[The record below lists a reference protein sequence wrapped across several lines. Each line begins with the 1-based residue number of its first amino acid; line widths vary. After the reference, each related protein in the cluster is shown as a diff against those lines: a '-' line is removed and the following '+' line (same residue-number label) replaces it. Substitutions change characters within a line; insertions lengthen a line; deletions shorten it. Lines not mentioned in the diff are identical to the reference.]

1 MDPDFTIG
9 TIMIVEQTFCGEL
22 LARAL
27 PGGDDVAIL
36 AIRSPGA
43 APLRLPRS
51 NYVSFQIELPDIT
64 SPEGIHEANL
74 RSAVRWL
81 RVIHSAQRRV
91 RLLIVCEAGR
101 SRSAA
106 FAECVAEWLGLPHDG
121 DAADANQILLAY
133 LREQFPMKVR

>member
-1 MDPDFTIG
+1 
-9 TIMIVEQTFCGEL
+9 MIVEQTFCGEL

-27 PGGDDVAIL
+27 PGGEDVAIL

-43 APLRLPRS
+43 VPLQLPQS
-51 NYVSFQIELPDIT
+51 NYVSFQIELPNIVRLEDI
-64 SPEGIHEANL
+64 PEANVQ
-74 RSAVRWL
+74 SAVRWL

-106 FAECVAEWLGLPHDG
+106 FAEFVSEWLDLPHTG
-121 DAADANQILLAY
+121 DASDANPILLSY
-133 LREQFPMKVR
+133 LRARLPAKVR